1 MASPAEQ
8 EHKLKQFEGLTEEYM
23 EKIIEL
29 GYIMMFAA
37 ASPVRYVFPLLIWP
51 FHRAPTLPL
60 SVLHTHARARA
71 HTHTHQHE
79 HTHALYVRYLPPG
92 FVDRD
97 RHACALACVCVRV
110 CTYVRVCMCV
120 EYSFW
125 A

>member
-71 HTHTHQHE
+71 HTHTRKKDRE
-79 HTHALYVRYLPPG
+79 RARTPTFLPEGEEGGGGGVRADLEESNG
-92 FVDRD
+92 ATVERLF
-97 RHACALACVCVRV
+97 VRV
-110 CTYVRVCMCV
+110 
-120 EYSFW
+120 
-125 A
+125 